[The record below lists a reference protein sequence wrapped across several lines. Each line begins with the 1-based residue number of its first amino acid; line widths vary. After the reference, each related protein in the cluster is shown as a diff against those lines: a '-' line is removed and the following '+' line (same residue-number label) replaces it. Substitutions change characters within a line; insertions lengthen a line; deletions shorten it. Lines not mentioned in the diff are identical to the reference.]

1 VSVSRRMPFLSQDWR
16 GPGEDW
22 VRGQDGW
29 EILKPGEPRDSG
41 DSVRRRRSKTE
52 GDKDKE
58 NTAPARLGR
67 HRSLP
72 SLQPFCPIIIK
83 CTREVAG
90 FNSLAD
96 VLKRL
101 DFTSAVRDIR
111 RFQYVSSLLQ
121 LLLTPDRLHQLSGA
135 SQKLVLRLLEEMA
148 GTVFAEQRNEPVLR
162 RLVQDL
168 HSSMDTRAVWG
179 SHLGSET
186 LLRSH
191 TKSRRRIACITAVEK
206 RKSEVERENREEGE
220 DMEMDELPEECVRE
234 ILCRL
239 SDCKDLDSA
248 GKASPVMGFIVK
260 EKRIWR
266 ELVQAHFNK
275 NEIEFIL
282 KKRPELA
289 EKKNWRD
296 LYIATKKQFGLRPQ
310 FTELLMLCK
319 PCRVLYWQSY
329 GHPGCPLDPCST
341 SQSTSSSPSSMLPIS
356 PTTFLTFFSI

>member
-1 VSVSRRMPFLSQDWR
+1 MPFLSQDWR

-29 EILKPGEPRDSG
+29 EILPRGESRDEDNDRREREWSK
-41 DSVRRRRSKTE
+41 RRRTRTE
-52 GDKDKE
+52 GDKE
-58 NTAPARLGR
+58 NTAPGRLER

-72 SLQPFCPIIIK
+72 SLQPFCPIVIK

-101 DFTSAVRDIR
+101 DFTSAVRDVR

-121 LLLTPDRLHQLSGA
+121 LLLTPERLHQLSGA

-148 GTVFAEQRNEPVLR
+148 GTVYAEQCNEHVLR
-162 RLVQDL
+162 NLVAEL
-168 HSSMDTRAVWG
+168 HSSLDTKGVWG

-186 LLRSH
+186 LLRRH
-191 TKSRRRIACITAVEK
+191 TKSRRRIACITVVEK
-206 RKSEVERENREEGE
+206 RKSEVEREHREASAEEGE
-220 DMEMDELPEECVRE
+220 EMEMEQLPEECIRE

-239 SDCKDLDSA
+239 SDRRDLDSA
-248 GKASPVMGFIVK
+248 GKASPVMSLIVQ
-260 EKRIWR
+260 ERRIWR
-266 ELVQAHFNK
+266 ELVQAHFTK
-275 NEIEFIL
+275 NEIEFVL

-289 EKKNWRD
+289 EKKVWRD
-296 LYIATKKQFGLRPQ
+296 LYIAIKKQFGLRPQ
-310 FTELLMLCK
+310 FTELVMLCK
-319 PCRVLYWQSY
+319 PCRVLYWQSH
-329 GHPGCPLDPCST
+329 GHPGCLVDPS
-341 SQSTSSSPSSMLPIS
+341 STSSTLPIS

>member
-1 VSVSRRMPFLSQDWR
+1 MPFLSQDWR

-29 EILKPGEPRDSG
+29 EVLHRGELRDGEGLK
-41 DSVRRRRSKTE
+41 RRRTRTE
-52 GDKDKE
+52 GDKE
-58 NTAPARLGR
+58 NTAPAKLERTK
-67 HRSLP
+67 SLP
-72 SLQPFCPIIIK
+72 TLQPFCPIFIK

-101 DFTSAVRDIR
+101 DFTSAVHDIR
-111 RFQYVSSLLQ
+111 RFQYVAAILQ
-121 LLLTPDRLHQLSGA
+121 LLLTPERLYQLPGA

-148 GTVFAEQRNEPVLR
+148 GTVFSEQRNEHVLR
-162 RLVQDL
+162 KLVGELGRSLDN
-168 HSSMDTRAVWG
+168 RCVWG

-191 TKSRRRIACITAVEK
+191 TKSRRRIACISVVEK
-206 RKSEVERENREEGE
+206 KKSDVERAKLAEYK
-220 DMEMDELPEECVRE
+220 EMQLDRLPEECVRE

-239 SDCKDLDSA
+239 SDCKDLDRA
-248 GKASPVMGFIVK
+248 GKASPIMELIVK

-266 ELVQAHFNK
+266 ELIQAHFTNA
-275 NEIEFIL
+275 EIEFVL
-282 KKRPELA
+282 KKRPALA

-296 LYIATKKQFGLRPQ
+296 LYVATKRQFGLRPR

-329 GHPGCPLDPCST
+329 GHPSCQIDQNSINTASIIPV
-341 SQSTSSSPSSMLPIS
+341 SPS
-356 PTTFLTFFSI
+356 TFLTFFSI